1 MEKRSGEN
9 RVKIACVIPHYNHA
23 STVLGVAAGARK
35 YLEDVR
41 VADDGSTVLPGH
53 FEEELARLQ
62 VKLIRHEHNRG
73 KGAAIR
79 TAAAALIADGVTHM
93 IIMDADGQHNPADLP
108 RFVAAI
114 KRDPDSVVIG
124 CRDFDHAENVPGSSR
139 FGRNFSNFWCRLE
152 TGIACNDTQ
161 SGYRAYPLRAFG
173 GLHFFCTGYDFE
185 TEVLV
190 KLLWSGFHPAELPI
204 GVIYEKQG
212 KRITH
217 FHKWKDNCR
226 LSLLH
231 TALILR
237 RLLPVPY
244 KKLVKNQ
251 KKNYWALLRH
261 PVRFIRMLLA
271 ENADPAG
278 LAASA
283 AVGTFLAVLP
293 LVGIHMAV
301 ILYCCIRLK
310 LNKVMA
316 LTIQNLFM
324 PPLSPFLC
332 IELGYFLRHG
342 RWWTEFTLQTCLAEM
357 HHRLLEWLLG
367 SLILAPV
374 FAAIAW
380 IAVYF
385 SAVVIQRKNS

>member
-1 MEKRSGEN
+1 M
-9 RVKIACVIPHYNHA
+9 KIACVIPHYNHA
-23 STVLGVAAGARK
+23 STVLDVAAGARK

-41 VADDGSTVLPGH
+41 VADDGSTVLPDN
-53 FEEELARLQ
+53 FEDELARLR
-62 VKLIRHEHNRG
+62 VRLIRHERNRG

-93 IIMDADGQHNPADLP
+93 IIMDADGQHDPADLP
-108 RFVAAI
+108 RFIAAI
-114 KRDPDSVVIG
+114 ERDPDSVVIG
-124 CRDFDHAENVPGSSR
+124 CRDFDHAVNVPGSSR
-139 FGRNFSNFWCRLE
+139 FGRKFSNFWCRLE
-152 TGIACNDTQ
+152 TGIRCSDTQ
-161 SGYRAYPLRAFG
+161 SGYRSYPVRAFRE
-173 GLHFFCTGYDFE
+173 LHFFCSRYNFE
-185 TEVLV
+185 TEVFV
-190 KLLWSGFHPAELPI
+190 KLLWSGFHLIELP
-204 GVIYEKQG
+204 VKVVYD

-217 FHKWKDNCR
+217 FKQGKDNFL

-231 TALILR
+231 AMLITR
-237 RLLPVPY
+237 RLLPLPY
-244 KKLVKNQ
+244 KKLVKNPQ
-251 KKNYWALLRH
+251 ENYWKQLLH
-261 PVRFIRMLLA
+261 PVQFIKKLLL

-293 LVGIHMAV
+293 LVGVHMAV

-316 LTIQNLFM
+316 LAIQNLFM

-342 RWWTEFTLQTCLAEM
+342 RWWTEFTLQTCLAEI

-367 SLILAPV
+367 SLVLAPV
-374 FAAIAW
+374 FAAIVW
-380 IAVYF
+380 TAVYF
-385 SAVVIQRKNS
+385 LASAIQRKRS